1 MAVYSRKGQFE
12 SINIK
17 FKVKKRD
24 FSMHARVFICSQI
37 TSTCLIPVYRR
48 KASWL
53 QTVIKLIIA
62 LVKQTP
68 DPGFFL
74 GHVGSDGRSS
84 EATTTTSTCASPSST
99 TWVVVTVGTSGTA
112 MGGDLIAFHS
122 FQIDRKLYQTFR
134 RSVYSKGKRNLHAI

>member
-53 QTVIKLIIA
+53 QTDNIKLIIA
-62 LVKQTP
+62 IVKHTP
-68 DPGFFL
+68 DLESFPD
-74 GHVGSDGRSS
+74 HVGSDGRSF
-84 EATTTTSTCASPSST
+84 EATMTTSTSASPSST
-99 TWVVVTVGTSGTA
+99 IEVVVTVGT
-112 MGGDLIAFHS
+112 GGAAGGRRLDRVSLIS
-122 FQIDRKLYQTFR
+122 NRYEIICN
-134 RSVYSKGKRNLHAI
+134 V